1 MNQQQAHENHEMS
14 RALYEDLAALKIRIA
29 FAEISE
35 AELDEY
41 DRELSSVSESDYS
54 EAAQK
59 RALKLIERKLNKQLS
74 KRFIRK
80 TLPHTLQI
88 VALSL
93 LLFFIGLTTAI
104 ATVQPIR
111 LRIMD
116 FIAQIEENY
125 SAVGMTYNDND
136 NSIVPVEWKGAY
148 YPFYIP
154 DEYTLARIDEL
165 YNIVYYTAMDDCV
178 LQFSEYE
185 DTIYTNVDIG
195 ENNAFDITI
204 NGYAGI
210 AMTDGVGTTI
220 TWCID
225 DTYLYL
231 YYSGDFDEAQ
241 RIAESVRSIAS
252 SKLLK
257 MV

>member
-1 MNQQQAHENHEMS
+1 MSQKRVHENHEMS
-14 RALYEDLAALKIRIA
+14 HALYEDLAALKIRIA

-54 EAAQK
+54 EAAQR

-93 LLFFIGLTTAI
+93 LLFFIGLTTAV
-104 ATVQPIR
+104 ATVRPVR

-125 SAVGMTYNDND
+125 SVVSLVYSENEDVV
-136 NSIVPVEWKGAY
+136 VPVEWKGIY

-154 DEYTLARIDEL
+154 EEYIFSHIDDL
-165 YNIVYYTAMDDCV
+165 FNTVHYISADNRV
-178 LQFSEYE
+178 LQFSEFE
-185 DTIYTNVDIG
+185 DTIYSNVNIDEENALDI
-195 ENNAFDITI
+195 II
-204 NGYAGI
+204 NDNAGI
-210 AMTDGVGTTI
+210 AMTDEAGTTI
-220 TWCID
+220 TWCVD
-225 DTYLYL
+225 DIYFYLYINSDL
-231 YYSGDFDEAQ
+231 ETAK
-241 RIAESVRSIAS
+241 RIACNVKRVREI
-252 SKLLK
+252 
-257 MV
+257 

>member
-1 MNQQQAHENHEMS
+1 MNQQQVHENHEMS
-14 RALYEDLAALKIRIA
+14 HALYEDLAALKIRIA

-41 DRELSSVSESDYS
+41 DRELSSVPESDYS

-59 RALKLIERKLNKQLS
+59 RALKLIERKLNKRLRRQ
-74 KRFIRK
+74 FVRK

-125 SAVGMTYNDND
+125 SAVSLIYSENENAV
-136 NSIVPVEWKGAY
+136 VPEEWKGKY
-148 YPFYIP
+148 YPYYFP
-154 DEYTLARIDEL
+154 DDYVLFSVDEMI
-165 YNIVYYTAMDDCV
+165 NIVYYTSTDDCV
-178 LQFSEYE
+178 LQFGEYADADYSNISIDE
-185 DTIYTNVDIG
+185 ENSFTISVND
-195 ENNAFDITI
+195 N
-204 NGYAGI
+204 AGI
-210 AMTDGVGTTI
+210 AMTDEDGTTI
-220 TWCID
+220 TWCVD
-225 DTYLYL
+225 GTYLYL
-231 YYSGDFDEAQ
+231 HFSGDLETAM
-241 RIAESVRSIAS
+241 RIASNVKRIR
-252 SKLLK
+252 
-257 MV
+257 

>member
-1 MNQQQAHENHEMS
+1 MSQNQVHENHEMS
-14 RALYEDLAALKIRIA
+14 HALYEDLAALKIRIA

-59 RALKLIERKLNKQLS
+59 RALKLIERKLNKQLR

-88 VALSL
+88 VTVAM

-104 ATVQPIR
+104 ATVRPVR

-125 SAVGMTYNDND
+125 SAVSIDYNDNEVA
-136 NSIVPVEWKGAY
+136 IIPEIWEGKY
-148 YPFYIP
+148 YPSYIP
-154 DEYTLARIDEL
+154 EDYMFSHIDAFS
-165 YNIVYYTAMDDCV
+165 NSVYYTSVNDQP
-178 LQFSEYE
+178 LQFCEFTDADYS
-185 DTIYTNVDIG
+185 NVDID
-195 ENNAFDITI
+195 EQNAFDISI
-204 NGYAGI
+204 NGKVGI
-210 AMTDGVGTTI
+210 AMTDEETT
-220 TWCID
+220 TLLWCID

-231 YYSGDFDEAQ
+231 YFSGDFETAKH
-241 RIAESVRSIAS
+241 IACSVRNIR
-252 SKLLK
+252 KN
-257 MV
+257 